1 VLFLLCCAA
10 QAIVD
15 SQPETA
21 SNTQLAQMPDGL
33 EGYGPDED
41 DGLDPNTAYDAVAAA
56 AAAGGSVE
64 ELAAV
69 AALQQ
74 QAATAAAAA
83 GQPGLLDAQ
92 MLAVSLAQLQGL
104 QQGQGLQQL
113 VVQGLAGQVQG
124 HEQQQQQQ
132 QPAEGLEQA
141 DGEAAKLEAAAA
153 GQGN

>member
-1 VLFLLCCAA
+1 M

-15 SQPETA
+15 SQPETN
-21 SNTQLAQMPDGL
+21 SNTQLGQMADGM
-33 EGYGPDED
+33 EGYGGPDDD

-56 AAAGGSVE
+56 AAAGGSAE

-74 QAATAAAAA
+74 QAAAAAAAA

-104 QQGQGLQQL
+104 QQAVDQGL
-113 VVQGLAGQVQG
+113 VVQGLAGHAQG
-124 HEQQQQQQ
+124 HEQ
-132 QPAEGLEQA
+132 QPAEGLDPA
-141 DGEAAKLEAAAA
+141 DDGAPKLEAAAA
-153 GQGN
+153 GEGS